1 MMKVTIDRIEEG
13 IAVLIPC
20 GDETKRFSLPVTDLP
35 PGSKEGDIVTIGG
48 ERDPGATAAAKE
60 RTANLIERLKR
71 K

>member
-1 MMKVTIDRIEEG
+1 MKAAIDRIEEG

-20 GDETKRFSLPVTDLP
+20 GDEKKRLNLPVATLP

-48 ERDPGATAAAKE
+48 ERDPEATAAAKE
-60 RTANLIERLKR
+60 RSAALVERLKR